1 MIPMSATVPATL
13 PATVASYLPCGRHLI
28 ADLYGVA
35 PEKLR
40 DASSLET
47 LLRAAADAA
56 DAHILFSHFHSFDA
70 GQGITGVVLLA
81 ESHITI
87 HTWPEHGYAALDIF
101 VCGLAQVERALQLIK
116 QGLQATHCELNRIH
130 RGQSKT

>member
-1 MIPMSATVPATL
+1 MSATVPATL

-35 PEKLR
+35 PEKLCN
-40 DASSLET
+40 ASSMEA
-47 LLRAAADAA
+47 LLRAAAEAA
-56 DAHILFSHFHSFDA
+56 GAHILFSHFHSFDA

-101 VCGLAQVERALQLIK
+101 ICGEAQAELALQHIK
-116 QGLQATHCELNRIH
+116 QSLAATHCELNRIQ
-130 RGQSKT
+130 RGQSKM